1 LGDPALENLL
11 LAFSERTGIQSITL
25 FSPWG
30 WPIVEILHFTGLCLL
45 FGTIG
50 LFDLR
55 VLGWAKR
62 IPLDALHRLV
72 PIGVAGFCINAIT
85 GVMFVT
91 SDPDQYLYNPA
102 VQTKMALLL
111 LAGVN
116 MLLFY
121 ALASRELRALGPG
134 EPAPFRARTFTLVS
148 LLAWTGVIAC
158 GRLITFYRPPF
169 FWCFWC

>member
-1 LGDPALENLL
+1 MGDDALESLL
-11 LAFSERTGIQSITL
+11 FAFSERMGIQSIML
-25 FSPWG
+25 FTSWG
-30 WPIVEILHFTGLCLL
+30 WPTAEILHFTGLCLL
-45 FGTIG
+45 FGSIG

-62 IPLDALHRLV
+62 IPLNAMHRFV
-72 PIGVAGFCINAIT
+72 PIGVAGFGLNALT

-102 VQTKMALLL
+102 VQTKMALIL

-116 MLLFY
+116 VVLFY
-121 ALASRELRALGPG
+121 WLASRELAALGP
-134 EPAPFRARTFTLVS
+134 EETAPARARVFTLVS

-169 FWCFWC
+169 HWCFWC